1 MTAPAI
7 AESIRIPASTK
18 NEPRSRGLGLLEL
31 LGPLGR
37 ISLPLASVGIEAKVA
52 GAVADCTLSQT
63 FQNTSAEPL
72 EAEYIFPLPGG
83 AAVRRFELKVA
94 GRTVI
99 GQVRERGQARRDYA
113 VALQQGKRAALLEQE
128 RGDVFTVSVGNLP
141 PGEKAEVVISWSER
155 LPMFD
160 DGTAELRLP
169 LVVAPR
175 YIAGNPIGGAAG
187 GGVAEDTDKVPD
199 ASRLTPPRLAPG
211 FDPKVSLS
219 LAVHL
224 LRDPAQPL
232 EDLSC
237 SQHAVRQRGG
247 PESIQ
252 IELAREGELLDR
264 DFVLR
269 WRMAGAKV
277 QPELLVYQP
286 PEGDAFG
293 VLTLVPP
300 RREGFLGLP
309 RDVVFVLDRSGSM
322 EGQKMIWASRA
333 CAMLLRTLGP
343 RDRFSIQAF
352 DDHVEWFEL
361 ARQQRW
367 VYADEAGLEAGEKF
381 LRGVGARGGTEL
393 DLAMRE
399 ALEIT
404 GQRGDTNNGLP
415 VIVLLTDGQIGD
427 ESSVLRRLQRE
438 LGEARVFTV
447 GIDTAVNAAFLNK
460 LAALGGG
467 TASFVQPGERLE
479 EALRAVGREI
489 GAPLVTDLKV
499 TSGSNA
505 LPASALAPA
514 LLPDLFAGRPA
525 TAFVSMKAIGP
536 LTVTGVQQGH
546 EQGGG
551 TYTATVQPRVVP
563 LPALAQLWA
572 KARVSELEDQY
583 RLSSAGAGG
592 RSPQDLQKEIVDLA
606 VLHTLLTRFT
616 AFIAVD
622 DEIVNPGGQGKK
634 VTQPVQM
641 PQGWE
646 MEKERAEGSG
656 SGGPFQMAARHL
668 PMASMA
674 TGAMPVFGGGGMQPP
689 PAPPSPAPAK
699 SSAGLLGG
707 LARGLGAVA
716 SSVADAFSDKKDSA
730 PAEEE
735 LSMSL
740 DEDAAAPQF
749 PASPPPQPK
758 RLREAK
764 KKGKPSTGAFGRPP
778 PPPPSFAPPMNSPR
792 DGGPGPAV
800 NDADRAALQTA
811 LEPVTKALEAIRSE
825 LAAGRV
831 PDAAALEKARRDLLA
846 LLATSPAA
854 SQAGAVQKVLR
865 SGLTELIAALRV
877 AGTPVATL
885 LAMCQARQREWA
897 DAKAAF
903 DGAGGPAKSD
913 KPFWGAS
920 V

>member
-7 AESIRIPASTK
+7 AESVRIPASTK
-18 NEPRSRGLGLLEL
+18 HEPRVRGLGLLEL
-31 LGPLGR
+31 LGPQGR
-37 ISLPLASVGIEAKVA
+37 ISLPLASVNIEAKVA

-63 FQNTSAEPL
+63 FQNTSGEPL

-94 GRTVI
+94 GRTVV

-160 DGTAELRLP
+160 DGATELRLP

-175 YIAGNPIGGAAG
+175 YIAGDPIGGAAG

-269 WRMAGAKV
+269 WRMAGPSV

-361 ARQQRW
+361 AQKQRW
-367 VYADEAGLEAGEKF
+367 VFADEAGLEAGEKF

-399 ALEIT
+399 ALAVA
-404 GQRGDTNNGLP
+404 GSRQAARGDTANGLP

-447 GIDTAVNAAFLNK
+447 GIDTAVNAAFLTK

-489 GAPLVTDLKV
+489 GAAGHRPPNLVGFGPAPRKRARSDAGARPLRGPAGDGVPLDEVDRRAHRHRTAAGRRRLHRHRAAAARRAP
-499 TSGSNA
+499 GPRAA
-505 LPASALAPA
+505 LGEGARLRAGGPVPA
-514 LLPDLFAGRPA
+514 LGRRR
-525 TAFVSMKAIGP
+525 G
-536 LTVTGVQQGH
+536 
-546 EQGGG
+546 
-551 TYTATVQPRVVP
+551 R
-563 LPALAQLWA
+563 AL
-572 KARVSELEDQY
+572 
-583 RLSSAGAGG
+583 SAGA
-592 RSPQDLQKEIVDLA
+592 
-606 VLHTLLTRFT
+606 
-616 AFIAVD
+616 
-622 DEIVNPGGQGKK
+622 
-634 VTQPVQM
+634 
-641 PQGWE
+641 
-646 MEKERAEGSG
+646 AEGDRRPRRAPHALDALHG
-656 SGGPFQMAARHL
+656 VHRGG
-668 PMASMA
+668 
-674 TGAMPVFGGGGMQPP
+674 
-689 PAPPSPAPAK
+689 
-699 SSAGLLGG
+699 
-707 LARGLGAVA
+707 
-716 SSVADAFSDKKDSA
+716 
-730 PAEEE
+730 
-735 LSMSL
+735 
-740 DEDAAAPQF
+740 
-749 PASPPPQPK
+749 
-758 RLREAK
+758 
-764 KKGKPSTGAFGRPP
+764 
-778 PPPPSFAPPMNSPR
+778 
-792 DGGPGPAV
+792 
-800 NDADRAALQTA
+800 
-811 LEPVTKALEAIRSE
+811 
-825 LAAGRV
+825 
-831 PDAAALEKARRDLLA
+831 
-846 LLATSPAA
+846 
-854 SQAGAVQKVLR
+854 
-865 SGLTELIAALRV
+865 
-877 AGTPVATL
+877 
-885 LAMCQARQREWA
+885 
-897 DAKAAF
+897 
-903 DGAGGPAKSD
+903 
-913 KPFWGAS
+913 
-920 V
+920 